1 MSLPYYEP
9 QPPGLRLSIA
19 GQLNFDAHL
28 HSEIELIYMLAG
40 TGNAYIDETAYPLQK
55 GDLLLVFPNQ
65 AHMYFGA
72 RDEQYMLC
80 ILAPDLLPDSAA
92 LLSRCRPENPVLPM
106 APYRQ
111 EVLGRLLEILLLE
124 ADVQQQHQQA
134 CLHCLRAFFDLLL
147 EKLPLTE
154 ASRNDSTL
162 LQSIYDYMRA
172 NFREPLSLSLLANQF
187 HISESYAAHLFS
199 DKLKIGFRRYLN
211 ALRVNE
217 ACVLLQNSTLSV
229 TEVAYACGFST
240 IRTFNRAFLH
250 EKGLSPRAYR
260 QNNQ

>member
-9 QPPGLRLSIA
+9 HPPGLGLRLSKH
-19 GQLNFDAHL
+19 LNYGAHL
-28 HSEIELIYMLAG
+28 HSEIELIYMLSG
-40 TGNAYIDETAYPLQK
+40 TGNVYVDGTAHPLIK
-55 GDLLLVFPNQ
+55 EDLLLVFPNQ
-65 AHMYFGA
+65 VHKYFGA
-72 RDEQYMLC
+72 RDEQYMIC
-80 ILAPDLLPDSAA
+80 ILSPDLLPDSVA
-92 LLSRCRPENPVLPM
+92 LLSSCRPENPVISM
-106 APYRQ
+106 ASYQR
-111 EVLGRLLEILLLE
+111 EVLGDLLKLLLKEAAGQPNDRLCLHYLRAFFILLLE
-124 ADVQQQHQQA
+124 
-134 CLHCLRAFFDLLL
+134 
-147 EKLPLTE
+147 KMPLKE
-154 ASRNDSTL
+154 SGESDAILIQNIYHF
-162 LQSIYDYMRA
+162 LQM
-172 NFREPLSLSLLANQF
+172 NFREPLSLPVLARKF
-187 HISESYAAHLFS
+187 HISESYAAHIFS